1 MEASRPPRLQ
11 IRGNYDEE
19 TIVVYQAYKPAIGE
33 AALAAGHFVEPF
45 SLNRMT
51 WIKPSFL
58 WMMER
63 CGWGEKKD
71 QEVVL
76 GIRIT
81 RAGWEEA
88 LSNCV
93 LSHPI
98 EGVYKDRSVW
108 LEAKKK
114 STTMVQWDP
123 ERDIF
128 GNKLSWRS
136 IQVGISKDIITSY
149 AKDWIK
155 EITDMRPLIKDIKDL
170 MAKGKIDE
178 AHELLPKERE
188 YPLSEDLAKRLAISD
203 KDDCV

>member
-1 MEASRPPRLQ
+1 MEPSTLPRIQ
-11 IRGNYDEE
+11 IRANYDEE

-88 LSNCV
+88 LSNSI
-93 LSHPI
+93 LSHPR
-98 EGVYKDRSVW
+98 EGEYRDHNKW

-114 STTMVQWDP
+114 ATAIVQWDP

-136 IQVGISKDIITSY
+136 IQVGISKDIISSY
-149 AKDWIK
+149 AKDWIR
-155 EITDMRPLIKDIKDL
+155 EITDMRPLIKDIRALIK
-170 MAKGKIDE
+170 AGKLTE
-178 AHELLPKERE
+178 AHELLPRERE
-188 YPLSEDLAKRLAISD
+188 YPVSEALAKRLAISRE
-203 KDDCV
+203 

>member
-1 MEASRPPRLQ
+1 MESSTLPRIQ
-11 IRGNYDEE
+11 IRANYDEE

-33 AALAAGHFVEPF
+33 AALEAGHFVEPF
-45 SLNRMT
+45 SLKRMT

-88 LSNCV
+88 LSNSV
-93 LSHPI
+93 LSHPM
-98 EGVYKDRSVW
+98 EGVYRDRNVW

-114 STTMVQWDP
+114 ATVTVQWDP

-128 GNKLSWRS
+128 GNKLAWRS
-136 IQVGISKDIITSY
+136 IQVGIGKDIISSY
-149 AKDWIK
+149 AKDWIR

-170 MAKGKIDE
+170 IKAGKLSE

-188 YPLSEDLAKRLAISD
+188 YPVSEDLAKHLTISR
-203 KDDCV
+203 